1 MLRHGKMAVI
11 TRHGAKELAVL
22 DLHPRL
28 CAQQAVQHGVAE
40 DIEHHGQAAV
50 AAHHD
55 LLRPRADH
63 TGQQGFC
70 FGNAV
75 QPAVIAAVG
84 TILTV
89 QHAAGVQFTQHALRK
104 CQLLRRR
111 LSAGK
116 IQLQA
121 LLFVLLVAL
130 AQTVVFPLH
139 FFFCHILILHGV
151 ILPGQY
157 RQGRL
162 LTWCS

>member
-1 MLRHGKMAVI
+1 M
-11 TRHGAKELAVL
+11 
-22 DLHPRL
+22 
-28 CAQQAVQHGVAE
+28 AE

-84 TILTV
+84 AILTV

-111 LSAGK
+111 FSAGK

>member
-55 LLRPRADH
+55 LLRPHADH

-84 TILTV
+84 AILTV
-89 QHAAGVQFTQHALRK
+89 QHAAGVQFTQHAL
-104 CQLLRRR
+104 
-111 LSAGK
+111 
-116 IQLQA
+116 
-121 LLFVLLVAL
+121 
-130 AQTVVFPLH
+130 
-139 FFFCHILILHGV
+139 
-151 ILPGQY
+151 
-157 RQGRL
+157 
-162 LTWCS
+162 

>member
-1 MLRHGKMAVI
+1 MPVVARNGAQKPHPLFPAPRPRGAVHAVE
-11 TRHGAKELAVL
+11 HGARDGIVHHIQTGIAARENVVVGDAGQIGK
-22 DLHPRL
+22 
-28 CAQQAVQHGVAE
+28 QAAHF
-40 DIEHHGQAAV
+40 GQAFQA
-50 AAHHD
+50 
-55 LLRPRADH
+55 
-63 TGQQGFC
+63 
-70 FGNAV
+70 
-75 QPAVIAAVG
+75 AVIAAVG
-84 TILTV
+84 AILTV